1 MVIQETL
8 QWIAER
14 QRYTIGALPNG
25 YAEVDSEREEWPDY
39 ICIVYRNEVS
49 GKTIYFDY
57 TRMTQGY
64 VNDFEVNSDTAT
76 SSVLVNGMQG
86 YLFQEKNWERQRSSI
101 TWIDSDKNLQFTIHA
116 YLPQSGILQMAESVS
131 LFNSTK

>member
-1 MVIQETL
+1 MYWLYQDSSLAAFQEYASQPLAAFLL
-8 QWIAER
+8 QFLQHDLR
-14 QRYTIGALPNG
+14 F
-25 YAEVDSEREEWPDY
+25 
-39 ICIVYRNEVS
+39 CIVYRNEVS

-116 YLPQSGILQMAESVS
+116 YLPQSRILQMAESVS
-131 LFNSTK
+131 EIP